1 MSTIVKLNERKT
13 FSRPRR
19 EQNNGYRIK
28 NTEGRAASLSGS
40 RLYGIVNTT
49 EDREHVKTAAEQ
61 TSVNTN
67 DYVHNAKFA
76 ADQASV
82 NTNDYVHNAKFAADQ
97 PSVNTN
103 DNVHHAKFAADQ
115 PSVNTNDNVHNAK
128 FAMQLRHL
136 LLPFIDVQLAVVQRK
151 KAAMHVK

>member
-1 MSTIVKLNERKT
+1 MSTIVQLNERKT

-76 ADQASV
+76 ADQ
-82 NTNDYVHNAKFAADQ
+82 

-103 DNVHHAKFAADQ
+103 DDVHD
-115 PSVNTNDNVHNAK
+115 AK

-136 LLPFIDVQLAVVQRK
+136 LLLLLHQLNVLHQLNGYNATNAK
-151 KAAMHVK
+151 NGMNYPLILM